1 MRKRAALARAIADDP
16 QILLLDEPTAGL
28 DPIMSSVINDLI
40 LEIVAGLGA
49 TVLSVTSDMAGARRI
64 GDRVAMLF
72 EGRMIWQGPAAALDA
87 CKNAHVDQFVHSRAS
102 GPIQM
107 VLD

>member
-1 MRKRAALARAIADDP
+1 
-16 QILLLDEPTAGL
+16 
-28 DPIMSSVINDLI
+28 MSNVINDLI

-49 TVLSVTSDMAGARRI
+49 TVISVTSDMAGARRT
-64 GDRVAMLF
+64 GDRIAMMF
-72 EGRMIWQGPAAALDA
+72 EGRLIWQGPTDALDE
-87 CKNAHVDQFVHSRAS
+87 CENAHVDQFVHSRAS